1 MENVKKDNNENVIL
15 RMNNISKTFGGTKA
29 LQNARL
35 SVMAGEVHALMGENG
50 AGKSTMM
57 KILTGT
63 VKADSGEIELNGKKA
78 AISSAADAIKQG
90 ISIVNQELS
99 PQPYMTVAENIFLF
113 REHVFAHT
121 GLLNKKVTNSA
132 AQKILDDFGID
143 IDARTE
149 MCKLSV
155 AQMQMVEI
163 IRAVV
168 FDAKIIILD
177 EPTSSLTNREVDIL
191 FTIIKDLKARG
202 IAIIYIS
209 HRMEEIFEICDR
221 VTVYRDG
228 CYVDSKDIA
237 KMNNDDLIYLMA
249 GDIVEFAKAEVE
261 IGAEVLSVKGLCG
274 KGFYDIS
281 FDVHAGEIVGFYGL
295 VGSGRSETMR
305 AIFGLDSYDR
315 GEIFLNGSQTSIK
328 NARDAINQGIAMIPE
343 DRKLYGLML
352 HRSIRENSSL
362 ASLYK
367 AQKGMLLDEKRET
380 KEVTERLNK
389 LNLKAESIEATA
401 LSLSGGNQQK
411 VVLAKWIM
419 TQPKV
424 LIMDEPTRGIDVA
437 AKAQIHNMMCDFA
450 KQGMAIILISSEL
463 PEVMNLSD
471 RMFVYYE
478 GKISGEYSREELVK
492 VELAKKAVLTN
503 AFGK

>member
-1 MENVKKDNNENVIL
+1 MENRKKDRDEKVIL
-15 RMNNISKTFGGTKA
+15 RMSNVSKTYGGTKA
-29 LQNARL
+29 LQNAQV
-35 SVMAGEVHALMGENG
+35 SVRAGEVHALMGENG

-63 VKADSGEIELNGKKA
+63 VRPDCGEIELNGQA
-78 AISSAADAIKQG
+78 ATISSAADAINQG
-90 ISIVNQELS
+90 VSIVNQELN

-113 REHVFAHT
+113 REHVFART
-121 GLLNKKVTNSA
+121 GLLNKKATNQA

-143 IDARTE
+143 INAKTE

-163 IRAVV
+163 VRAVV

-191 FTIIKDLKARG
+191 FEIIRDLRARG
-202 IAIIYIS
+202 MAIVYIS

-221 VTVYRDG
+221 VTVFRDG
-228 CYVDSKDIA
+228 CYVDTKDIA
-237 KMNNDDLIYLMA
+237 SINNDDLIHLMA
-249 GDIVEFAKAEVE
+249 GDIAHFAKTEVN
-261 IGAEVLSVKGLCG
+261 IGKTVLSVKGLCG
-274 KGFYDIS
+274 KGFSDIS

-305 AIFGLDSYDR
+305 AIFGLDPLTD
-315 GEIFLNGSQTSIK
+315 GKIFLNGNKIRIK
-328 NARDAINQGIAMIPE
+328 NTRDAINQGIAMVPE
-343 DRKLYGLML
+343 DRKSYGLML

-367 AQKGMLLDEKRET
+367 TQKGILLNEMRET
-380 KEVTERLNK
+380 KKVTEQLNK
-389 LNLKAESIEATA
+389 LNLKAESVESTA

-411 VVLAKWIM
+411 VVLAKWIL

-424 LIMDEPTRGIDVA
+424 LIMDEPTRGIDVG
-437 AKAQIHNMMCDFA
+437 AKTQIHNMMCDFA
-450 KQGMAIILISSEL
+450 RQGMAIILISSEL

-478 GKISGEYSREELVK
+478 GGISGEYSRNELAD
-492 VELAKKAVLTN
+492 VELAKKEVLTN